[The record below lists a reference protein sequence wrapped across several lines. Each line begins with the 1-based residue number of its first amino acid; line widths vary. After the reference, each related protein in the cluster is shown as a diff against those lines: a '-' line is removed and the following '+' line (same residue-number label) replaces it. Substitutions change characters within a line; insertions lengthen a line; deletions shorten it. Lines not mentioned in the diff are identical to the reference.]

1 MVRLR
6 REIEGLDIDH
16 GIPWPTHCL
25 DSDASEQVLPSM
37 EQWLAGDIG
46 PRVLMAG
53 APRPELAIAL
63 CEAGHQVTVTDL
75 SPAQVKALHADLS
88 AGVSGRINLVAK
100 SYGTSSFSASSFDTV
115 LFSDLLHVH
124 EQPKW
129 LVNKMYRE
137 LKFDGLLMARLYAD
151 GEIVTTPSTST
162 KQEQSHSRAGSST
175 RLLVNLL
182 ERLGLGMASWLV
194 LNADGRDAVDRGAHL
209 SPLARTLSSD
219 VQLAAIT
226 ERLRVE
232 EMLYGHSLR
241 CRAASMVFGLRSW
254 LRTLV
259 LSLLRTIPEFANPN
273 DAAGQ
278 GTRVIA
284 VRARKALGKL

>member
-25 DSDASEQVLPSM
+25 DRDASEQVLPSM
-37 EQWLAGDIG
+37 DQWLTGDIG

-53 APRPELAIAL
+53 APRPHLAIAL
-63 CEAGHQVTVTDL
+63 CEAGHQVTITDL
-75 SPAQVKALHADLS
+75 APEEVKALHASLS
-88 AGVSGRINLVAK
+88 PGVSGRLNLVAK
-100 SYGTSSFSASSFDTV
+100 PYGTSSFSASSFDTV

-129 LVNKMYRE
+129 LLNKMYRE

-151 GEIVTTPSTST
+151 GEIVAAPSTAEN
-162 KQEQSHSRAGSST
+162 QEHSQPRAGSST

-182 ERLGLGMASWLV
+182 ERLGHGVASWIV
-194 LNADGRDAVDRGAHL
+194 LNADGRDAVERGAHL
-209 SPLARTLSSD
+209 SPHARTLSSD
-219 VQLAAIT
+219 VQLATIT

-241 CRAASMVFGLRSW
+241 CRAAGMVFGLRSW

-259 LSLLRTIPEFANPN
+259 LSLLHTIPELANPS
-273 DAAGQ
+273 DASGHGAQ
-278 GTRVIA
+278 VIA
-284 VRARKALGKL
+284 IRARKALGNL